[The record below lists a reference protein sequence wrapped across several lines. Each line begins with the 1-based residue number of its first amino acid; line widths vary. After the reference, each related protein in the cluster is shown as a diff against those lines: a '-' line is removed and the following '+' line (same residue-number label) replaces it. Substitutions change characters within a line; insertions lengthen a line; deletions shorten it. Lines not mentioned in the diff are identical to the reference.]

1 MDELTVT
8 SVRSSTQGINLS
20 QAPAQPL
27 PDAEESGFLKIFA
40 NTIHRRQFLK
50 KHTAVPKKA
59 QSRLREPH
67 RRALTMAAN
76 NLDSFK
82 IYLKA
87 YSDAEYDKVGSYY
100 HEDVSIL
107 LPDKQ
112 FVSGRI
118 NFLEHLRRTHT
129 LFTETLSIRT
139 IKLQGDRSFVVMDA
153 LFEAK
158 QDAPPEAVGGKSFQK
173 GEMAHFVV

>member
-1 MDELTVT
+1 
-8 SVRSSTQGINLS
+8 
-20 QAPAQPL
+20 
-27 PDAEESGFLKIFA
+27 
-40 NTIHRRQFLK
+40 
-50 KHTAVPKKA
+50 
-59 QSRLREPH
+59 
-67 RRALTMAAN
+67 MATNDLA
-76 NLDSFK
+76 SFK

-87 YSDAEYDKVGSYY
+87 YGDAEYDKVGSYY

-112 FVSGRI
+112 FVSGRV

-139 IKLQGDRSFVVMDA
+139 IILQGDRSFVVMDA
-153 LFEAK
+153 FFEAK

-173 GEMAHFVV
+173 DEMAHFVVWALYQWSEGKIQNIECIMRDATFFEPGSTTIATLVEQSRRMADKGVAL